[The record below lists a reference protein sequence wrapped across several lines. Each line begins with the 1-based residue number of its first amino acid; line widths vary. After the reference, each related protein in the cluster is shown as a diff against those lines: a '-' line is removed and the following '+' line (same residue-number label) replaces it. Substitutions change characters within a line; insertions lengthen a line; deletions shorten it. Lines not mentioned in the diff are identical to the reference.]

1 MSRRGARTLRGLNRE
16 IVRCDRCPR
25 LRGWCESVA
34 KNPRA
39 SYRSERYWGKP
50 VPSFGDELPQVLV
63 VGLAPGAHG
72 ANRTG
77 RMFTG
82 DSSGDWLF
90 EALHA
95 AKLCAHPHSTSNKD
109 GQELYGVRISGVVHC
124 APPGNKP
131 SLEERDACR
140 PYLAREIGFC
150 GPQLKVIVGLG
161 GFAWDGVLWALGER
175 GHTRSPKPKFGH
187 GAWVQVGPYDVL
199 GCFHPSQL
207 NTFTGRLT
215 KFMLRQ
221 VFEDAKRRAG
231 R

>member
-1 MSRRGARTLRGLNRE
+1 
-16 IVRCDRCPR
+16 
-25 LRGWCESVA
+25 
-34 KNPRA
+34 
-39 SYRSERYWGKP
+39 
-50 VPSFGDELPQVLV
+50 
-63 VGLAPGAHG
+63 
-72 ANRTG
+72 
-77 RMFTG
+77 MFTG

-150 GPQLKVIVGLG
+150 GLQLKVIVALG